1 MKPVEEEKSFAPA
14 LDAGLDVLE
23 ILASKRVAGFNE
35 LCAALPMS
43 KASVARILKT
53 LSLRGYA
60 VKSGADGKW
69 RPGPRMSFPGGGLP
83 AVERLR
89 AEAPAVLKS
98 FVDKT
103 GCTALCLYWSGKE
116 YQSIVKEQREG
127 GIVMMDVG
135 VIVRDLSTSPWGWLF
150 YLSLDARGKKEA
162 LRQVADPLRLKERL
176 PEWSAHIR
184 KNGFAFDDHEIFP
197 ERMRLGAPVYDHRRQ
212 LVGAIG
218 TACTQLSVP
227 TELFA
232 EFTDEL
238 VRHAELLS
246 GKISGGGVT
255 EEEPAK

>member
-1 MKPVEEEKSFAPA
+1 MRQFEKEKSFAPA

-23 ILASKRVAGFNE
+23 ILALNRGAGFNE
-35 LCAALPMS
+35 LCANLPMS

-60 VKSGADGKW
+60 VKSEGDGKW

-89 AEAPAVLKS
+89 AEAPDVLKS
-98 FVDKT
+98 FVDAT

-116 YQSIVKEQREG
+116 YQSIAKEQREG

-150 YLSLDARGKKEA
+150 YLSLNAREKKEA
-162 LRQVADPLRLKERL
+162 LRQVADPVRLKKRL

-184 KNGFAFDDHEIFP
+184 KNGFAFDDREIFP
-197 ERMRLGAPVYDHRRQ
+197 ERMRLGAPFYDHRGH

-218 TACTQLSVP
+218 TACTQLSVT
-227 TELFA
+227 TERFA

-238 VRHAELLS
+238 IRHAELLS
-246 GKISGGGVT
+246 RKVSGGCVT